1 LEAGGGTLKAAGIHR
16 WGSVLLAA
24 GLMVVSASA
33 APFSGSDSQARALLA
48 QMTLDEKIGQMVQAD
63 SAALTN
69 KADVRDYFLGSVLSG
84 GNSDPAA
91 GNTAQDWLA
100 FADSFQAYALQTR
113 LHIPILYGIDAVH
126 GHNNIDGA
134 TVFPHHIGLG
144 ATHDA
149 ALIRRAERVTAEE
162 IAGTGIRWAFAPCI
176 AVPQDPR
183 WGRTYE
189 GFSDHTS
196 LVAELGAAAVIGFQ
210 GKTLSAKPTSVLACA
225 KHFIG
230 DGGTQ
235 NGVDQGNAV
244 GDEATLRERFLPPY
258 AAAIQAGV
266 GSIMVSYNSWNGAK
280 MHGNHH
286 LLTDVLKNE
295 LGFRGFL
302 VSDWAAIDQID
313 TNNYAHCVA
322 TAINAGLDMVM
333 IPNGPGKPN
342 NYVEFIQDLKAQ
354 VASGQVSPD
363 RIDDAVLR
371 ILRVKCQ
378 MGLMRNTATDPAL
391 TAAVG
396 SARHRAVARQC
407 VRESLV
413 LLKNEGQV
421 LPLSRKIKHLVV
433 VGAAAD
439 DLGRQC
445 GGWTVDWQGGLG
457 NVTQGGTTLLAAI
470 RQTVSSATQVVYSPD
485 AANLQGAD
493 AIIAVVGEL
502 PYAEMKGDRAQLD
515 LSPEDTALIARAK
528 AAGAPVVTV
537 LYSGRPLILGSA
549 LADSAAFVAAWL
561 PGTEGLGMTDVLF
574 GSHRFTGRLSRDW
587 PASNAHL
594 VTGDPAAALLFPFGF
609 GLDD

>member
-1 LEAGGGTLKAAGIHR
+1 METEGGTLKAAGIHR

-149 ALIRRAERVTAEE
+149 ALIQRAERVTAEE

-493 AIIAVVGEL
+493 AIIVVVGEL

-515 LSPEDTALIARAK
+515 LSAEDTALIARAK